1 MTYRQNTTPQ
11 KTRPP
16 LDLLPDGYYLPDE
29 HDIFPILLPAEL
41 QRRVLFAD
49 ALRWFGFPRNWRRSQ
64 DLDVVAKYVRH
75 KAASITR
82 RFDLLPRRL
91 DSLAAAVVRIC
102 TGNLS
107 SGRTQSGFSAIQAG
121 RGRMSGVARRR
132 RTAKRD
138 AEIDNAVKRGD
149 TISAVARAWNL
160 ARSTV
165 RNILQRGRSFWV
177 ATNQS
182 LTSRPCQQEG
192 DYWGKTGL
200 LFFSPGDVAKE
211 FDLDVGTAFD
221 MDQEKGGCCVFQP
234 AGK

>member
-1 MTYRQNTTPQ
+1 MHNDHTTPS
-11 KTRPP
+11 PP
-16 LDLLPDGYYLPDE
+16 QCNAPTQLFDGYYLPDE

-49 ALRWFGFPRNWRRSQ
+49 AMRWFGFPRNWRRSQ
-64 DLDVVAKYVRH
+64 DLDVVAKYVRL

-82 RFDLLPRRL
+82 RFDLIPRRL

-107 SGRTQSGFSAIQAG
+107 CGRTQAGFSAIQAS

-132 RTAKRD
+132 RTAARD
-138 AEIDNAVKRGD
+138 TEIDNAVKRGD

-165 RNILQRGRSFWV
+165 REYP
-177 ATNQS
+177 ATRA
-182 LTSRPCQQEG
+182 LFLGGDEPKFYQQ
-192 DYWGKTGL
+192 T
-200 LFFSPGDVAKE
+200 
-211 FDLDVGTAFD
+211 
-221 MDQEKGGCCVFQP
+221 
-234 AGK
+234 